1 MSALQYNRKD
11 FLKTLAGAGM
21 ATALIKFPLS
31 VVAQSE
37 NLPTFTILHTNDW
50 HSRIE
55 PFPMDGGKYQG
66 MGGAAY
72 RAELIKQ
79 IRNETEHVLLLDS
92 GDMFQGTPY
101 YSFYGGELEF
111 KLMSEMK
118 YDCATLG
125 NHDFDGGIDGLK
137 KQLPHAAFSII
148 NANYDFS
155 GTELKN
161 TFEPYKI
168 YTLGKIKVG
177 VIGIGIDLQGLVP
190 DNNRKGLVYNDPI
203 MAANNNAQYL
213 KENKGCDI
221 VIVLS
226 HLGYKYAD
234 DKVSDEVLAQ
244 KTKNIDLILGGHT
257 HTFMETP
264 VNTTNLDGETT
275 IINQTGWGGVMLG
288 RLDFT
293 MVSGQILKNPQSS
306 MLKVSTKSI

>member
-11 FLKTLAGAGM
+11 FLKTLVGAGM
-21 ATALIKFPLS
+21 AAALIKFPLNA
-31 VVAQSE
+31 VAQSE
-37 NLPTFTILHTNDW
+37 NLSTFTILHTNDW

-101 YSFYGGELEF
+101 YNFYGGELEF

-125 NHDFDGGIDGLK
+125 NHDFDGGIVGLK
-137 KQLPHAAFSII
+137 KQLPHASFSII

-168 YTLGKIKVG
+168 FTLGKIKVG
-177 VIGIGIDLQGLVP
+177 VIGLGIDLQGLVP
-190 DNNRKGLVYNDPI
+190 ENNWKGLIYNDPI
-203 MAANNNAQYL
+203 EAANNNAQFL
-213 KENKGCDI
+213 KQNKGCNI

-226 HLGYKYAD
+226 HLGYKYSD
-234 DKVSDEVLAQ
+234 DKVSDDILAQ

-257 HTFMETP
+257 HTFMEAP
-264 VNTTNLDGETT
+264 VNTTNLDCETT
-275 IINQTGWGGVMLG
+275 IINQAGWGGIMLG

-293 MVSGQILKNPQSS
+293 MVSGQTLKNPQSS